1 MAMWRQLTRKRIPMF
16 HARSNR
22 ASSSPSHPSPSKRL
36 RLSAAFAV
44 GALAMSALAINVSQ
58 VHADDGILDTSFGTA
73 GKQTTSFSSTG
84 SKWDDPYAAAVGPD
98 GSIFV
103 VGTSENPTNTSGY
116 SWDFAIAKYTPAG
129 TLDTTF
135 DSDGKVT
142 TDFGVNIDYA
152 YAIEVYPDGKIL
164 VAGETK
170 TITQVNGNDATT
182 VNFAVARY
190 SSTGVLDATFG
201 TAGKVITDF
210 DGGADYARALSLR
223 PDGSFF
229 VAGTS
234 RNNFALAKYTQSGTL
249 DTSFDSDGLVTT
261 DFSAGVDNA
270 NSLVVNANGS
280 IIVGG
285 IVTVTAS
292 GETSANAHFG
302 IAKYTT
308 SGALDSSFGTAG
320 KVTTAFVAGQED
332 ELTGLALATDG
343 KLVAAGKFNS
353 STGQDFALAR
363 YTSSGVLDA
372 TFDVD
377 GKVTTDFSGTSGDD
391 GAAAVSVLYDG
402 TILVA
407 GYSTGAT
414 RDFALAKYT
423 STGAF
428 DMTFDSDG
436 KATVDVG
443 GAEDVGQAMAV
454 TSSGS
459 IIVAGRAIMGAAGN
473 DFALA
478 KFLGSTPV
486 TTTTTSTSSTT
497 SSTSTTLATAP
508 TIVEEVT
515 TVAPGPATT
524 IPSVT
529 PATVPPPVESV
540 ILDLPTPTTP
550 LLTDTSLEVGQ
561 PVFLEFG
568 GFVPGEFVQLIVAS
582 TPQVIG
588 SGYANSL
595 GFVRLSGELPA
606 NLLAGKH
613 SLALYA
619 PESGRGVRQPI
630 SVEDVMRV
638 KHLPAT
644 GGTNGVA
651 LPIFF
656 VLLGM
661 TILLLPRMRRRQT
674 PQRST

>member
-1 MAMWRQLTRKRIPMF
+1 MALSRQQTRKRIPMF
-16 HARSNR
+16 HARSNK
-22 ASSSPSHPSPSKRL
+22 ASSSPSHPSPLNRHRS
-36 RLSAAFAV
+36 SAL
-44 GALAMSALAINVSQ
+44 LAMVVLAGIALVINVSQ
-58 VHADDGILDTSFGTA
+58 VHAQDGIVDASFGTS

-84 SKWDDPYAAAVGPD
+84 TKWDDPYAAAVGPD

-116 SWDFAIAKYTPAG
+116 SWDFAIAKFTPAG

-164 VAGETK
+164 VAGEAK
-170 TITQVNGNDATT
+170 TLTQVNGNDATT

-190 SSTGVLDATFG
+190 SSAGFLDTTFG

-210 DGGADYARALSLR
+210 DGGADYGKALSLR

-234 RNNFALAKYTQSGTL
+234 RNNFALAKYTSAGAL

-261 DFSAGVDNA
+261 DFSAGADNA
-270 NSLVVNANGS
+270 NSIVVNANGS

-372 TFDVD
+372 TFDTD

-391 GAAAVSVLYDG
+391 GAAAVSVLHDG

-423 STGAF
+423 SAGVLDA
-428 DMTFDSDG
+428 TFDSDG

-443 GAEDVGQAMAV
+443 GAEDVGQAM
-454 TSSGS
+454 TISSNGS
-459 IIVAGRAIMGAAGN
+459 IFVAGRAIMGAAGN
-473 DFALA
+473 DFAIA
-478 KFLGSTPV
+478 KFVGSTPV
-486 TTTTTSTSSTT
+486 TTTTTSTT
-497 SSTSTTLATAP
+497 SSTSTTVAATPDTSAA
-508 TIVEEVT
+508 TT
-515 TVAPGPATT
+515 TVAAVSATT
-524 IPSVT
+524 APSST
-529 PATVPPPVESV
+529 STTVPAPAESV

-550 LLTDTSLEVGQ
+550 LLTDTTLEVGQ

-582 TPQVIG
+582 TPRVIG

-595 GFVRLSGELPA
+595 GFVRLSGDLPA

-630 SVEDVMRV
+630 VVEAPVRA
-638 KHLPAT
+638 KNLPAT
-644 GGTNGVA
+644 GGTRGVT

-656 VLLGM
+656 VMLGL
-661 TILLLPRMRRRQT
+661 TILLLSRFRIFGKRVAKF
-674 PQRST
+674 